1 MKSSKILPALKNFA
15 PLRGMFIEGRY
26 AVIAGLLCLLFV
38 DGLQLVTPLIIRDA
52 VDSLAAGRADQD
64 LLFAFAAWIVGL
76 AAAMAVFRYLWRYY
90 LLGHSRRVEREV
102 RLRLYEHLQNLDD
115 AWYQKTPTGDLMA
128 RMVNDLTAVRM
139 AAGFGLVA
147 AMDGFVLG
155 AAAVGFM
162 AAIDGWLTFWTLLPA
177 PFVIIAS
184 RVYTQRMWLGY
195 QKLQA
200 IFGDLTE
207 RTREAFA
214 GNRVITAYGRKGWI
228 RERVFAASSLYASSN
243 IRMAKNLGI
252 FFPMMESVTNLCL
265 AVVLLYGGMLAVWGR
280 ISPGDFVA
288 FITYLSLLAWPMMA
302 MGWVANLI
310 QRGAA
315 AMERI
320 SAVMDTRPAVR
331 DKPGAKPISE
341 PVRGCVE
348 IKSLTLSHPGRTET
362 AVSGVSLNIPAGSF
376 AVFAGAVG
384 SGKSTLLA
392 ALARLVEPPPGS
404 VILDGLD
411 VLDATLSSLRKNM
424 GFVTQEPVIFSET
437 IRENVV
443 FGRDGIS
450 DETVWKALSAVKLG
464 DEISQVEGGLDAV
477 MGERGI
483 TLSGGQRQRLAL
495 ARALAGDPAV
505 LVLDDALSMVDVRTE
520 SAVVDALL
528 WSRQGRTTI
537 MATHRTST
545 LARADVI
552 FVMASGKLVEEGC
565 HRELLETGPV
575 YASIYEKGRIAESLE
590 GEG

>member
-1 MKSSKILPALKNFA
+1 MKSSRLLPALKKFA
-15 PLRGMFIEGRY
+15 PLSGMFLEGRY
-26 AVIAGLLCLLFV
+26 AVVAGLLCLLTV

-52 VDSLAAGRADQD
+52 VDSLAAGRADRG
-64 LLFAFAAWIVGL
+64 LLLEFAAWITGL

-90 LLGHSRRVEREV
+90 LLGHSRRVERAV
-102 RLRLYEHLQNLDD
+102 RLNLYNHLQNLDD

-162 AAIDGWLTFWTLLPA
+162 AAIDARLTFWTLLPA
-177 PFVIIAS
+177 PIIVVAS

-200 IFGDLTE
+200 IFGDMTE

-214 GNRVITAYGRKGWI
+214 GNRVITAYGRKGWM
-228 RERVFAASSLYASSN
+228 RGRVFAASSLYAARN
-243 IRMAKNLGI
+243 IRMAKDLGI

-265 AVVLLYGGMLAVWGR
+265 AVVLFYGGMLAVWGT

-320 SAVMDTRPAVR
+320 TAVMETSPAVCDR
-331 DKPGAKPISE
+331 PGARPLSE
-341 PVRGCVE
+341 PVRGE
-348 IKSLTLSHPGRTET
+348 IGIESLTLSHPGRTET
-362 AVSGVSLNIPAGSF
+362 AVSGVSLRIPAGSF
-376 AVFAGAVG
+376 AVLAGAVG

-392 ALARLVEPPPGS
+392 ALARLVEPPAGG
-404 VILDGLD
+404 VLLDGRD
-411 VLDATLSSLRKNM
+411 VLDITLSSLRKNI
-424 GFVTQEPVIFSET
+424 GFVTQEPVIFSDT

-450 DETVWKALSAVKLG
+450 DEAVWKALSAVKLA
-464 DEISQVEGGLDAV
+464 DEIREAEGGLSAV

-520 SAVVDALL
+520 SAVVDELL
-528 WSRQGRTTI
+528 SSRRGRTTI
-537 MATHRTST
+537 LATHRTST
-545 LARADVI
+545 LARADRV
-552 FVMASGKLVEEGC
+552 FVMENGRLVEEGG
-565 HRELLETGPV
+565 HRELLESGPV
-575 YASIYEKGRIAESLE
+575 YRSIYEKGRIAESLE
-590 GEG
+590 TDG